1 MLIDDYKNWLQAR
14 HYSQKTIK
22 IYTDRIEKFIIE
34 IHDPLN
40 VDQAGIQRYLIGLK
54 NRGIEFTTLEGTFST
69 LKNFYTWLIITGQ
82 HTITLDQNPLKH
94 LMPVKRQKRVPKII
108 PNDDLSALLRAPDL
122 KTVRGCRDYAIM
134 LFLLHGLRALELCTL
149 TLDQV
154 FIDGWGPARK
164 MVIDV
169 KGKGRKERR
178 IVMERSGDT
187 EWAWN
192 RYMEK
197 RMAYNSSI
205 AFLALL
211 GKGNSKQL
219 TTNGLYKILSRYAL
233 KVAISRWHPHLWRH
247 TAAVRMLEDG
257 VSLKEIQYRL
267 GHESVQTTEKYLGAA
282 TILQD
287 ESANSLWIHQLKKAD
302 NRYRRW
308 RQ

>member
-1 MLIDDYKNWLQAR
+1 VLIDDYTTWLTAR
-14 HYSQKTIK
+14 GYSPKTMV
-22 IYTDRIEKFIIE
+22 IYIDRIQKYFNAIP
-34 IHDPLN
+34 DPLTA
-40 VDQAGIQRYLIGLK
+40 DQGVIQRYLTGLQK
-54 NRGIEFTTLEGTFST
+54 NGNQWATVESTFST
-69 LKNFYTWLIITGQ
+69 LKNFYTWLITTGQ
-82 HTITLDQNPLKH
+82 HVITLDQNPLKH

-122 KTVRGCRDYAIM
+122 KKVRGCRDYAIM

-205 AFLALL
+205 AFPALL

-219 TTNGLYKILSRYAL
+219 TTNGLYKILSRYAQR
-233 KVAISRWHPHLWRH
+233 VAITRWHPHLWRH

>member
-1 MLIDDYKNWLQAR
+1 
-14 HYSQKTIK
+14 
-22 IYTDRIEKFIIE
+22 
-34 IHDPLN
+34 
-40 VDQAGIQRYLIGLK
+40 
-54 NRGIEFTTLEGTFST
+54 
-69 LKNFYTWLIITGQ
+69 
-82 HTITLDQNPLKH
+82 
-94 LMPVKRQKRVPKII
+94 VKRQKRVPKII

-122 KTVRGCRDYAIM
+122 KTVRGCRDYAIF
-134 LFLLHGLRALELCTL
+134 LFLLHGLRALEVCTL
-149 TLDQV
+149 TTDRV

-197 RMAYNSSI
+197 RMAYTTGI
-205 AFLALL
+205 AFPALL

-219 TTNGLYKILSRYAL
+219 TTNGLYKILARYGQR
-233 KVAISRWHPHLWRH
+233 VGVTRWHPHLWRH
-247 TAAVRMLEDG
+247 TTAVRMLEDG

-287 ESANSLWIHQLKKAD
+287 ESANSMWIHQLKKAD